1 MSDEDRSLQPGA
13 SITMVPG
20 IVRAGT
26 GALGA
31 HADGAIYEFLA
42 FMLASETY
50 ALPLAGVQE
59 ILKPPHITQ
68 VPRAPHDVL
77 GIVSV
82 RGRVITVFDL
92 RRRLRLEEKVVDKNT
107 RVLLVDAGDEVL
119 GLLVDAVL
127 QVYRLYEDEVELAS
141 TVGGDMNEYVMG
153 IGRPRAVRT
162 LGRSTSQD
170 RDNPNDILILLD
182 AEPLLR
188 R

>member
-1 MSDEDRSLQPGA
+1 MSKLMPS
-13 SITMVPG
+13 MVPG
-20 IVRAGT
+20 IVRDAEGK
-26 GALGA
+26 GRSDEVA
-31 HADGAIYEFLA
+31 YEFLA
-42 FMLASETY
+42 FKLGLETY

-59 ILKPPHITQ
+59 ILKPPRITR
-68 VPRAPHDVL
+68 VPRAAHEIL

-82 RGRVITVFDL
+82 RGRVTTVIDL
-92 RRRLRLEEKVVDKNT
+92 RRKLRVPESPLDKNT
-107 RVLLVDAGDEVL
+107 RVLLVEAGDEVM
-119 GLLVDAVL
+119 GVLVDAVL

-141 TVGGDMNEYVMG
+141 TVSGDMNEYVYG

-170 RDNPNDILILLD
+170 RNDPNDILILLQ

>member
-1 MSDEDRSLQPGA
+1 MTRLLP
-13 SITMVPG
+13 TMVPG
-20 IVRAGT
+20 VVRDAEGT
-26 GALGA
+26 ARSHEVA
-31 HADGAIYEFLA
+31 YEFLA
-42 FMLASETY
+42 FKLASETY

-59 ILKPPHITQ
+59 ILKPPRITR
-68 VPRAPHDVL
+68 VPRAAHEIL

-82 RGRVITVFDL
+82 RGRVTTVIDL
-92 RRRLRLEEKVVDKNT
+92 RRRLRVPEAPMDKNT
-107 RVLLVDAGDEVL
+107 RVLLVDAGNEVL
-119 GLLVDAVL
+119 GMLVDAVM

-141 TVGGDMNEYVMG
+141 AVGGDLNEYVMG

-170 RDNPNDILILLD
+170 RNDPNDILILLH

>member
-1 MSDEDRSLQPGA
+1 MSNGGLQPL
-13 SITMVPG
+13 VPG
-20 IVRAGT
+20 VVSREEADPRAGR
-26 GALGA
+26 
-31 HADGAIYEFLA
+31 ADETAYEFLA
-42 FMLASETY
+42 FRLASETY

-59 ILKPPHITQ
+59 ILKPPRITP
-68 VPRAPHDVL
+68 VPRAPYQVL

-82 RGRVITVFDL
+82 RGRVTTVIDL
-92 RRRLRLEEKVVDKNT
+92 RRRLRLQEGSVDKNT
-107 RVLLVDAGDEVL
+107 RVLLVDTGTEIM

-127 QVYRLYEDEVELAS
+127 QVYRLFEDEVELAS

-162 LGRSTSQD
+162 LGRTSSQE
-170 RDNPNDILILLD
+170 RDDLNDILILLH

>member
-1 MSDEDRSLQPGA
+1 MTRLLP
-13 SITMVPG
+13 TMVPG
-20 IVRAGT
+20 VVRDAEGT
-26 GALGA
+26 ARSNEVA
-31 HADGAIYEFLA
+31 YEFLA
-42 FMLASETY
+42 FKLASETY

-59 ILKPPHITQ
+59 ILKPPRITK
-68 VPRAPHDVL
+68 VPRAAHEIL

-82 RGRVITVFDL
+82 RGRVTTVIDL
-92 RRRLRLEEKVVDKNT
+92 RRRLRVPEAPMDKNT
-107 RVLLVDAGDEVL
+107 RVLLVDAGNEVL
-119 GLLVDAVL
+119 GMLVDAVM

-141 TVGGDMNEYVMG
+141 AVGGDLNEYVMG

-170 RDNPNDILILLD
+170 RNDPNDILILLH

>member
-1 MSDEDRSLQPGA
+1 MTRLLP
-13 SITMVPG
+13 TMVPG
-20 IVRAGT
+20 VVRDAEGT
-26 GALGA
+26 ARSHEVA
-31 HADGAIYEFLA
+31 YEFLA
-42 FMLASETY
+42 FKLASETY

-59 ILKPPHITQ
+59 ILKPPRITK
-68 VPRAPHDVL
+68 VPRAAHEIL

-82 RGRVITVFDL
+82 RGRVTTVIDL
-92 RRRLRLEEKVVDKNT
+92 RRRLRVPEAPMDKNT
-107 RVLLVDAGDEVL
+107 RVLLVDAGNEVL
-119 GLLVDAVL
+119 GMLVDAVM

-141 TVGGDMNEYVMG
+141 AVGGDLNEYVMG

-170 RDNPNDILILLD
+170 RNDPNDILILLH

>member
-1 MSDEDRSLQPGA
+1 MSKLTAVPS
-13 SITMVPG
+13 MVPG
-20 IVRAGT
+20 VVRD
-26 GALGA
+26 
-31 HADGAIYEFLA
+31 ADKPRSDDIQYEYLA
-42 FMLASETY
+42 FKLGGETY

-59 ILKPPHITQ
+59 ILKPPRITR
-68 VPRAPHDVL
+68 VPRASHEIL

-82 RGRVITVFDL
+82 RGRVTTVIDL
-92 RRRLRLEEKVVDKNT
+92 RRRLRVPEMPLDKNT
-107 RVLLVDAGDEVL
+107 RVLLVEAGDEVL
-119 GLLVDAVL
+119 GVLVDAVL

-141 TVGGDMNEYVMG
+141 SVGGDMNEYVYG

-170 RDNPNDILILLD
+170 RNDPNDILILLQ